1 MGKLYTKIE
10 VETDLHQ
17 LELIKRANENKFLA
31 FNKELKNEAKRL
43 LEKYKEYGTAYGYL
57 ESVKEQAVGISW
69 QAEIDTVFAFNRTDY
84 RRFGYETEE
93 NGHAFFLCESEHT
106 ACRIAMVF
114 NLEGIEPP
122 FSELD
127 TKQINEINKQNS
139 KQDKKLKR
147 GIIKDVFNK
156 NVEGLIYR
164 WLDLYGK
171 VESDE

>member
-17 LELIKRANENKFLA
+17 LELIKRANEKKVLA

-43 LEKYKEYGTAYGYL
+43 LEKYKEYETAYGYL
-57 ESVKEQAVGISW
+57 ESLQKQAVGISW
-69 QAEIDTVFAFNRTDY
+69 QAEINTVFAFKRTDY
-84 RRFGYETEE
+84 SHIG
-93 NGHAFFLCESEHT
+93 CESEHT

-122 FSELD
+122 FSDLD
-127 TKQINEINKQNS
+127 TKQINEINIQNS
-139 KQDKKLKR
+139 KRDKKLKR

-156 NVEGLIYR
+156 NVEGLI
-164 WLDLYGK
+164 
-171 VESDE
+171 

>member
-17 LELIKRANENKFLA
+17 LELIKKANEKKVLA

-69 QAEIDTVFAFNRTDY
+69 QAEINTVFA
-84 RRFGYETEE
+84 
-93 NGHAFFLCESEHT
+93 
-106 ACRIAMVF
+106 F

>member
-17 LELIKRANENKFLA
+17 LELIKRANEKKVLA

-43 LEKYKEYGTAYGYL
+43 LEKYKEYET
-57 ESVKEQAVGISW
+57 VGISW
-69 QAEIDTVFAFNRTDY
+69 QAEINTVFAFKRTDY
-84 RRFGYETEE
+84 SHIGCEIEE

-122 FSELD
+122 FSDLD
-127 TKQINEINKQNS
+127 TKQINEINIQNS
-139 KQDKKLKR
+139 KRDKKLKR

-156 NVEGLIYR
+156 NVEGLI
-164 WLDLYGK
+164 
-171 VESDE
+171 

>member
-17 LELIKRANENKFLA
+17 LELIKRANEKKVLA

-43 LEKYKEYGTAYGYL
+43 LEKYKEYETAYGYL
-57 ESVKEQAVGISW
+57 ESLQKQAVGISW
-69 QAEIDTVFAFNRTDY
+69 QAEINTVFAFKRTDY
-84 RRFGYETEE
+84 SHIGCEIEE

-122 FSELD
+122 FSDLD
-127 TKQINEINKQNS
+127 TKQINEINIQNS
-139 KQDKKLKR
+139 KRDKKLKR

-156 NVEGLIYR
+156 NVEGLI
-164 WLDLYGK
+164 
-171 VESDE
+171 